1 MYQVYRITDDDT
13 LDSLAL
19 SMNTTTDE
27 LLRIN
32 GFDSFDI
39 GDLIVVPSND
49 LYFSYTVKNGDSLY
63 SIADKYNQDL
73 DVLYAINGI
82 KVGDYIYPNQKIL
95 IPKRGV
101 SIYMTKD
108 DDTLEMISDSIG
120 VSISDI
126 LSDNSNL
133 SLMPDQIIVYKRG

>member
-19 SMNTTTDE
+19 RMNTTSDE

-49 LYFSYTVKNGDSLY
+49 LYFSYTVKNGDNLS
-63 SIADKYNQDL
+63 SIARKFNQDL

-82 KVGDYIYPNQKIL
+82 KVGDFIYPNQKIF
-95 IPKRGV
+95 IPKQGV

-108 DDTLEMISDSIG
+108 SDTLEIISNSIG